1 MEVTEAVHII
11 GQLILLVLIVV
22 FLWWVIRSP
31 ASKLPGRAIAE
42 SGTFQRRRSAVHIER
57 SPVALKATQ
66 RARYPGGP
74 EYVNVSDLGLLV
86 YQDSDH
92 LRLVRQ
98 GPVPA
103 DAGYLRPFAEL
114 WLPHR
119 ARGTVRFEIRDK
131 RGRLRY
137 ADEARY
143 DLEHGYNTLLP
154 GTWLPLR
161 DEEVAFETWEYRL
174 LAGGMTLAVHRF
186 VWQPAGSALRPYL
199 ASDGEISPKLQAAL
213 RAQAAQPVS
222 LSELLASQEE

>member
-1 MEVTEAVHII
+1 MHVI
-11 GQLILLVLIVV
+11 GQLIVLMLIVAV
-22 FLWWVIRSP
+22 LWWVIRSP
-31 ASKLPGRAIAE
+31 APKIPGRATGE
-42 SGTFQRRRSAVHIER
+42 SGTFRRGQGTAHIEQ
-57 SPVALKATQ
+57 SPVAVKATQ

-74 EYVNVSDLGLLV
+74 EYVNVTDLGLLV
-86 YQDSDH
+86 YQDSDQ

-119 ARGTVRFEIRDK
+119 ARGTVRFEIRDG

-143 DLEHGYNTLLP
+143 ELEHGYNTLLP

-161 DEEVAFETWEYRL
+161 DEQVAFETWEYRL

-186 VWQPAGSALRPYL
+186 VWQPAGSVLRPYL
-199 ASDGEISPKLQAAL
+199 ASDGEISPELQAAL
-213 RAQAAQPVS
+213 RTQAAQPVS
-222 LSELLASQEE
+222 LSELLAGQGE

>member
-1 MEVTEAVHII
+1 VTEAMHII
-11 GQLILLVLIVV
+11 GQLVLLVLIVA
-22 FLWWVIRSP
+22 FLWWMIRGP
-31 ASKLPGRAIAE
+31 APKSSEQATGE
-42 SGTFQRRRSAVHIER
+42 SDTFRRRKNVPHIEQ
-57 SPVALKATQ
+57 SPVALKATRQ
-66 RARYPGGP
+66 ARYPGGP
-74 EYVNVSDLGLLV
+74 EYVNVTDLGLLV
-86 YQDSDH
+86 YQDRDQ

-114 WLPHR
+114 WLPYR

-131 RGRLRY
+131 KGRLRY

-161 DEEVAFETWEYRL
+161 DEQVALETWEYRL
-174 LAGGMTLAVHRF
+174 LAGEMTLAVHRF
-186 VWQPAGSALRPYL
+186 VWQPAGKALRPYL
-199 ASDGEISPKLQAAL
+199 ANDGEISPKLEAAL